1 MCINL
6 VKEHSF
12 EFNPDE
18 SLKNVTRSLTKKL
31 RQDLK
36 KPQGLLIEGSS
47 KDTMNKLKIIIEKE
61 SPSYLISVG
70 DIVTKHMIESG
81 IKLDLLIIDNKTMR
95 KPIPPLNVK
104 VDQSFYAKNPPGTIT
119 NEAWRVINQAINCIG
134 KTKVIIEG
142 EEDLLTLVSV
152 LSAPENSIVVY
163 GQPNKGIVII
173 KVTKETKEKMYQIV
187 NTMIKS
193 SKS

>member
-1 MCINL
+1 M
-6 VKEHSF
+6 VKEHSL

-18 SLKNVTRSLTKKL
+18 NLKNVTRSLTKKL
-31 RQDLK
+31 RQELK
-36 KPQGLLIEGSS
+36 KPQGLLIEGSF
-47 KDTMNKLKIIIEKE
+47 KYTVNKLKIIIEKE
-61 SPSYLISVG
+61 NPSCLISVG

-81 IKLDLLIIDNKTMR
+81 IALDLLIIDNKTMR
-95 KPIPPLNVK
+95 RPIPPLKVE

-119 NEAWRVINQAINCIG
+119 NEAWSVINQAINYIG
-134 KTKVIIEG
+134 KTKVVIEG
-142 EEDLLTLVSV
+142 EEDLLTLVTV

-173 KVTKETKEKMYQIV
+173 KVTKETKEKMNQIV
-187 NTMIKS
+187 QRMIKS